1 MQAILLKSAR
11 KSSDQEGWKLADL
24 VFLCVCLLL
33 LFIGGCARP
42 SAAKRTFYLPN
53 GTITVPGEAYID
65 GRNLTADEPYTY
77 MSVGVVEDF
86 TQTTAKCT
94 IRHGTRVKVLDATR
108 MAGGITL
115 HFKVSG
121 GFCTGWI
128 AANFLSDRYHEPI
141 GKLK

>member
-1 MQAILLKSAR
+1 MRTISLKGVRRSA
-11 KSSDQEGWKLADL
+11 DQEECKLASL
-24 VFLCVCLLL
+24 VFLCICLLL
-33 LFIGGCARP
+33 IVTGGCARP

-65 GRNLTADEPYTY
+65 GRNLTAEEPYTY

-94 IRHGTRVKVLDATR
+94 IRHGTRVEVLDAAR

-128 AANFLSDRYHEPI
+128 AANFLSDQYHEPV
-141 GKLK
+141 GKLR